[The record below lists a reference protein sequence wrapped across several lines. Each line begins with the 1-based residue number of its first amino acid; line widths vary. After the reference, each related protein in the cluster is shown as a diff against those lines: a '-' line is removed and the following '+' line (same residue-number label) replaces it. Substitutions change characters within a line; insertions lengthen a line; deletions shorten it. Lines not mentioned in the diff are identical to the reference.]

1 MLKLST
7 ALAFWLGAQAF
18 ELDCQKSAC
27 PEMCMCSSEACSDSI
42 GTCLDDGDCAS
53 VQDCAMT
60 CGCGDDACLLQ
71 CAAKTTSPFAV
82 PVAECIKS
90 KCPVPSLLKA
100 SVSDAEC
107 GAAACKE
114 ACECSNEQCHDEVHK
129 CLDDPECAKVQAC
142 AMDCNCGDDNC
153 LMSCVEKSN
162 SPLAP
167 PVAECVVS
175 KCHVAT
181 TLLGAPNLSCHG
193 ASCEDSCKCAKRK
206 CLGPGLP
213 CLLDP
218 KCASFQACSFKCA
231 CGDADC
237 ALACAKQTPS
247 AKAMPLA
254 SCVTQKCHS
263 HLNI

>member
-1 MLKLST
+1 MGNSIILSPAHFKAMMLKLST
-7 ALAFWLGAQAF
+7 AFALWFGAQAF

-162 SPLAP
+162 SPVVRTRASVRRGNALVLA
-167 PVAECVVS
+167 S
-175 KCHVAT
+175 
-181 TLLGAPNLSCHG
+181 
-193 ASCEDSCKCAKRK
+193 R
-206 CLGPGLP
+206 
-213 CLLDP
+213 
-218 KCASFQACSFKCA
+218 ACW
-231 CGDADC
+231 
-237 ALACAKQTPS
+237 TPS
-247 AKAMPLA
+247 ARLSRLAHSSVLAETLIAPLLVP
-254 SCVTQKCHS
+254 SRL
-263 HLNI
+263 HLQRPCPSQAA